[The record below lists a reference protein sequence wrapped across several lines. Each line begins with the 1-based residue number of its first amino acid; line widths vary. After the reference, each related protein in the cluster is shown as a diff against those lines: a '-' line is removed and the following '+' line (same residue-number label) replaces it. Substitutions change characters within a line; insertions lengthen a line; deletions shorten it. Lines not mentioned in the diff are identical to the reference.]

1 MMEVRAADVPE
12 FLLWAS
18 QKLDKPFTLE
28 NDLKMSSKIYK
39 GDLCS
44 FTTIQPGKHKDDYW
58 CNEDMCNH
66 LFEAVQICKWVHR
79 KILPRQLE
87 PELVFIFDGSSNH
100 GARALNAL
108 HVGGGINRD
117 PGGTNAPGSKGTPKN
132 PHGNP
137 KMRNGWFCDKATHIL
152 TEQEMHRKVVENDSV
167 LCKES
172 SNVDGTTF
180 KGLFEILQERGD
192 SCIGVDHKPTIKTC
206 SKKRRLALQFVTDMA
221 CDAHVRCCLE
231 NTLRWQPDFKAQKCK
246 LEEVCESVGVKFQMM
261 MICHP
266 ECNPIEGNYIP

>member
-12 FLLWAS
+12 FLQWTS
-18 QKLDKPFTLE
+18 QQLDKPCTVE
-28 NDLKMSSKIYK
+28 NDFNMSLKIYK

-58 CNEDMCNH
+58 YNEDMCKH
-66 LFEAVQICKWVHR
+66 LLEAVQICKWVHR
-79 KILPRQLE
+79 IVLPSQQQT
-87 PELVFIFDGSSNH
+87 ELVFIFDGSSNH

-117 PGGTNAPGSKGTPKN
+117 PGGTNAPGSKSTQKN
-132 PHGNP
+132 PQGYP
-137 KMRNGWFCDKATHIL
+137 KMRNGWFVDKATHVL
-152 TEQEMHRKVVENDSV
+152 RVQEMHRNVVENDSN

-192 SCIGVDHKPTIKTC
+192 SCIAVDQTHMNKTC
-206 SKKRRLALQFVTDMA
+206 SKKRRVALQFLSNMA
-221 CDAHVRCCLE
+221 CDAHVRCCQE
-231 NTLRWQPDFKAQKCK
+231 NTLRWQPDFLAQKCK

-266 ECNPIEGNYIP
+266 ECNPIEGS